1 MDDLEKKYRLHA
13 LKKAA
18 LVMNTI
24 ADSMKEGETKSETK
38 SLAWTI
44 TWAVNELEIRL

>member
-1 MDDLEKKYRLHA
+1 MDDLEKHYRILA

-18 LVMNTI
+18 VVMNTL
-24 ADSMKEGETKSETK
+24 AEGMKDQSIKDETK

-44 TWAVNELEIRL
+44 TWAVNELEKK